1 MAAGLHVPTAES
13 ASSPPCCNTV
23 LLPAQW
29 HSLSRTH
36 NVCELCVNQ
45 TGGVQPSP
53 LLRLHCSFMAIKAAV
68 DSFYLKERTFF
79 HVVSK
84 TVSWC
89 SHFLSFYSPFSSY
102 TACCR
107 TVNRDLLDLVRAE
120 GASFHPLE
128 VSFAPHRKSQEEDAS
143 EPLIEQQAGLSGSA
157 VAGLSCRTNKTLNL
171 YLLDSN
177 LFWMYAERLGAS
189 GSPPA
194 KEFAAI
200 VDLKE
205 EVHYVLGQKRALLR
219 ASLGTACCCPSMGS
233 IFTAGA
239 GGGRQPRNFAQEMQR
254 FLFSAFSPFPQTFYA
269 VLDPKEIQSRSCF
282 VDPLGGLGRPTDLL
296 PLPCRNL
303 HPKLHGPV
311 QPLEKAS
318 SR

>member
-1 MAAGLHVPTAES
+1 MEHQSLQGGDPPGAAGLRLPTAES
-13 ASSPPCCNTV
+13 PSSPSCCNTV

-29 HSLSRTH
+29 HGLSRTH

-53 LLRLHCSFMAIKAAV
+53 LMRLRCSFVAIKAAV
-68 DSFYLKERTFF
+68 DSFYLKEQTFF

-107 TVNRDLLDLVRAE
+107 TMNRDLLDLARAE
-120 GASFHPLE
+120 GAFL
-128 VSFAPHRKSQEEDAS
+128 APHGKSRKEGIP
-143 EPLIEQQAGLSGSA
+143 EPLPHIEEQASLSGSA
-157 VAGLSCRTNKTLNL
+157 LAGLSCRTNKSLNL

-177 LFWMYAERLGAS
+177 LFWMYAERLGAA
-189 GSPPA
+189 GSLPA

-200 VDLKE
+200 VDLQE

-219 ASLGTACCCPSMGS
+219 ASLGTACCCPSLHRLHRRGR
-233 IFTAGA
+233 
-239 GGGRQPRNFAQEMQR
+239 GGGRRTAAVSSALPLLSHESFAPLCFIPRG
-254 FLFSAFSPFPQTFYA
+254 
-269 VLDPKEIQSRSCF
+269 SRAELALLNVP
-282 VDPLGGLGRPTDLL
+282 VDLA

-303 HPKLHGPV
+303 HPQLHCPL
-311 QPLEKAS
+311 QPLEEAS
-318 SR
+318 RG